1 MLYPDNSLSWHS
13 AAFVVKWIESSLQY
27 SSLGILRSDTIDCIQ
42 DVKYGRKGTLSYLGL
57 VSWFETLS
65 NDIDVLAYLIQKLPI
80 TSNIGQYVDHH
91 DAVIDVTRH

>member
-1 MLYPDNSLSWHS
+1 MGGKGRFPIS
-13 AAFVVKWIESSLQY
+13 AWY
-27 SSLGILRSDTIDCIQ
+27 HD
-42 DVKYGRKGTLSYLGL
+42 
-57 VSWFETLS
+57 FETLS